1 MRKTLKNNKYYE
13 LHKFGY
19 IIDNIEYSSNK
30 RKTKFLNGKKFFFLK
45 NLFSKIIFSNILKIY
60 IKYINIKL
68 QNK

>member
-30 RKTKFLNGKKFFFLK
+30 RKTKSSKWKKFFFLK
-45 NLFSKIIFSNILKIY
+45 NLFSKNIFSNILKIY
-60 IKYINIKL
+60 IKYIKL
-68 QNK
+68 KNK